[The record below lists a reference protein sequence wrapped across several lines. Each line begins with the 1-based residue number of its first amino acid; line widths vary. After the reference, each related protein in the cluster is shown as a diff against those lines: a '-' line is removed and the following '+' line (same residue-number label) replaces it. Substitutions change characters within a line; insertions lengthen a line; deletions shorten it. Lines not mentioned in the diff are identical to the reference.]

1 MELGKLPRTRNGIP
15 PGKFPFLSPLVKDSE
30 LMGSMTENKI
40 TSSSILSS
48 LPITISSPSIISA
61 FLESLTTPPAPTQP
75 SLSSPQVP
83 LPPTFSALAN
93 PLSTALPQYLQDS
106 LDSITS
112 YNHEANNVA
121 FLVRQMAREKA
132 KHDQSVK
139 DREDDNVRRRKQG
152 LSELPALSSEVR
164 GGTRDPSR
172 LDLLCLQA
180 QVDGLAKDM
189 GDEAGKGLVRC
200 YL

>member
-1 MELGKLPRTRNGIP
+1 M
-15 PGKFPFLSPLVKDSE
+15 S
-30 LMGSMTENKI
+30 SMTENKI
-40 TSSSILSS
+40 TSSSILST

-106 LDSITS
+106 LDSITH

-132 KHDQSVK
+132 KHDQSIK
-139 DREDDNVRRRKQG
+139 DREDENVRRRKQG

-172 LDLLCLQA
+172 LELLCLQA

>member
-1 MELGKLPRTRNGIP
+1 MTKRLIPR
-15 PGKFPFLSPLVKDSE
+15 L
-30 LMGSMTENKI
+30 TENKL
-40 TSSSILSS
+40 TSSTILSS
-48 LPITISSPSIISA
+48 LPITITSPSIISA
-61 FLESLTTPPAPTQP
+61 FLESLTTPPAPLQP

-93 PLSTALPQYLQDS
+93 PLSTALPQYLHDS
-106 LDSITS
+106 LDAITL

-139 DREDDNVRRRKQG
+139 DREEDNVRRRKQG
-152 LSELPALSSEVR
+152 LSELPSLSAEVR

-180 QVDGLAKDM
+180 QVDGLAQDM
-189 GDEAGKGLVRC
+189 SDEAGKGLVRC

>member
-1 MELGKLPRTRNGIP
+1 MELTT
-15 PGKFPFLSPLVKDSE
+15 
-30 LMGSMTENKI
+30 SMTENKI
-40 TSSSILSS
+40 TSSTILST

-61 FLESLTTPPAPTQP
+61 FLESLTTPAAPVQP

-106 LDSITS
+106 LDSITH

-132 KHDQSVK
+132 KHDQSIK
-139 DREDDNVRRRKQG
+139 DREEDNVRRRKQG